1 MGRVQSIVAG
11 NQRILNRMKAAFVF
25 AILFFA
31 LFQFSNGKKFK
42 GKSSKSSSS
51 SVITDLVKDVVESV
65 GADFL
70 SRWLSSPTGEVLFV
84 NKCGKQV
91 EIKTYDGGDELD
103 WVAYATYTVADGDK
117 VSITARGKN
126 TIHCYVIDGDK
137 KEMFTPNVDGA
148 YAYDGN
154 ELVKIEEDT
163 N

>member
-1 MGRVQSIVAG
+1 
-11 NQRILNRMKAAFVF
+11 MKAAFVF

-65 GADFL
+65 GEDFL
-70 SRWLSSPTGEVLFV
+70 SRWLSSATGEVLFV
-84 NKCGKQV
+84 NKCG
-91 EIKTYDGGDELD
+91 D
-103 WVAYATYTVADGDK
+103 
-117 VSITARGKN
+117 N
-126 TIHCYVIDGDK
+126 TIYCYVIDGDK
-137 KEMFTPNVDGA
+137 EEMFTPNLGGA

>member
-65 GADFL
+65 GEDFL
-70 SRWLSSPTGEVLFV
+70 SRWLSSATGEVLFV

-91 EIKTYDGGDELD
+91 EIKTLTRETGLNGLHMQH
-103 WVAYATYTVADGDK
+103 TLLLTVIR
-117 VSITARGKN
+117 S
-126 TIHCYVIDGDK
+126 
-137 KEMFTPNVDGA
+137 
-148 YAYDGN
+148 
-154 ELVKIEEDT
+154 
-163 N
+163 